1 MTPTQDKTYTPEQA
15 HLLGI
20 EDGYNHFPEECFLHY
35 VQYNWRIDETL
46 RQALGRWLNA
56 RTVDRAAVM
65 ADLGY
70 DEDADYL
77 TTMTDVG
84 EALYTDLVARIAQ
97 WTVEYDNGDLE
108 DFMDRR
114 TAFAHASGEDRGV
127 YYLYDYDTDNC
138 HSCWTGED
146 IERIK
151 LADRY
156 DAGGRPIPAARTA
169 IAQREYDDARKLLD
183 AVRGV
188 PNAVD
193 GETRLYSVP
202 GISWV
207 EGEIDGLDFMAVV
220 E

>member
-1 MTPTQDKTYTPEQA
+1 MTPTQEKKYTPEQA

-20 EDGYNHFPEECFLHY
+20 DNDWHHFPEGRFLHE
-35 VQYNWRIDETL
+35 VRYNRRIGETL
-46 RQALGRWLNA
+46 RQTLGRWLNA

-77 TTMTDVG
+77 ALMTDVG
-84 EALYTDLVARIAQ
+84 EALYNDLVARIAQ
-97 WTVEYDNGDLE
+97 WTVEYANGDLE
-108 DFMDRR
+108 DFPDRR

-127 YYLYDYDTDNC
+127 YYLYDYDEDNC

-156 DAGGRPIPAARTA
+156 DASGRPILAARMA
-169 IAQREYDDARKLLD
+169 IAQREYEDARKLLD
-183 AVRGV
+183 KVRGV
-188 PNAVD
+188 PNAVG

-202 GISWV
+202 GITWV
-207 EGEIDGLDFMAVV
+207 EGEIDGLEFMAVV